1 MWIPEGRNTSVNGCE
16 ALGGIHKINSQK
28 GSWALITED
37 MSPLILP
44 WLLVHTFC
52 PLEVC
57 EYLNDLII
65 KDKFDEMS
73 GIYVKMETVPTA
85 HSLKFP

>member
-1 MWIPEGRNTSVNGCE
+1 MSEGRKSSVNDCE
-16 ALGGIHKINSQK
+16 VLGGIHKVIVREGLGLWSQ
-28 GSWALITED
+28 
-37 MSPLILP
+37 SPLILS

-65 KDKFDEMS
+65 KCKFDEMS
-73 GIYVKMETVPTA
+73 GIYVKMEAVHTA